1 MKLVV
6 SSYNQDEHA
15 CTLFE
20 VNQETLQVQALDAK
34 TLMAPSFIIEGDGYL
49 YTYTKQPL
57 QMISYQVVQEQL
69 VEIDRFSLPGM
80 TLTHLVYSPKH
91 KRLFA
96 ASYADGAYCS
106 LDVKQGKF
114 SHLHY
119 QKQAPDAPLSQCHC
133 VSLSEDEERVY
144 VTNIALDTI
153 FVYDMDWHQIDEI
166 HLPKGCGPR
175 HTIVYEGYLY
185 TITEYSN
192 EVLVIDETKRE
203 VQQIISTTQGYA
215 GNTYGATVL
224 IQNHYLFA
232 SNRGL
237 DTIARYK
244 IEHHRLVYQEMMPT
258 YGKHSRHMILSK
270 DQTCIISFN
279 KNSHTITYLDIT
291 TGKCILTIPYA
302 NVSCGVEY

>member
-1 MKLVV
+1 MKLIV
-6 SSYNQDEHA
+6 SSYNQDQYA

-20 VNQETLQVQALDAK
+20 VNRKTMQVQQLDTK
-34 TLMAPSFIIEGDGYL
+34 HLIAPSFIIEGDGYL
-49 YTYTKQPL
+49 YTYTKHPL
-57 QMISYQVVQEQL
+57 QMISYQVVHQQL
-69 VEIDRFSLPGM
+69 VEIDRFSLPGL
-80 TLTHLVYSPKH
+80 TLTHLVYSSKH

-106 LDVKQGKF
+106 LDVEHGKF

-119 QKQAPDAPLSQCHC
+119 QKQAPNAPLSQCHC
-133 VSLSEDEERVY
+133 VSLSEDEESVY

-153 FVYDMDWHQIDEI
+153 FIYDVDFHKIDEI

-175 HTIVYEGYLY
+175 HTLAYDGYLY

-192 EVLVIDETKRE
+192 EVLVIDEAKRE
-203 VQQIISTTQGYA
+203 IQQIISTTQGYK
-215 GNTYGATVL
+215 GKTYGATLL
-224 IQNHYLFA
+224 IQDHQLFA

-244 IEHHRLVYQEMMPT
+244 IDHHQLIYQDMIST
-258 YGKHSRHMILSK
+258 YGEHSRHMILSK
-270 DQTCIISFN
+270 DQQYIISFN
-279 KNSHTITYLDIT
+279 KNTHTIAYIDIK
-291 TGKCILTIPYA
+291 TGACKMIIPYA